1 MPYPGSIPNTIT
13 SLYEINKTSN
23 IVVDTPVGKTSN
35 IVVEELV
42 KQGTIFGTN
51 MCCPSIS
58 KVNPIQE
65 TIKYQYGIVESG
77 MPVFMDDVAAVG
89 IADTIRKEIQNCG
102 RMEIEM

>member
-1 MPYPGSIPNTIT
+1 M
-13 SLYEINKTSN
+13 
-23 IVVDTPVGKTSN
+23 
-35 IVVEELV
+35 
-42 KQGTIFGTN
+42 KQGTIFGTI

-77 MPVFMDDVAAVG
+77 MPVFMDDVATVG